1 MLVSFFVIYF
11 VWLFFL
17 TIHKNPFNPG
27 SMVSFP
33 NGKINLGLNILNKR
47 TDGYHNIETVFYP
60 IKLIDAIEVIEK
72 KNIHFSVSGLAIE
85 GGQENN
91 LSIKAFHLLQKDFPQ
106 LPPVHLHLHK
116 TIPMGAGLG
125 GGSADGAFTLK
136 LLNKKFDLGLSEKQ
150 LVDYSLQLGSDC
162 PFFISNN
169 PCYATGRGEMLEQ
182 IALDLF
188 KYKIV
193 IVYPGVHV
201 STAWA
206 FSTITPVAPKKSIKE
221 IITQP
226 IETWKEEL
234 KNDFE
239 EPVFSKYPEIKKIK
253 DDLYTAEAIYSSMS
267 GSGSAVY
274 GVFEKDKPVSLS
286 FPGNYFIKELRN

>member
-1 MLVSFFVIYF
+1 
-11 VWLFFL
+11 
-17 TIHKNPFNPG
+17 
-27 SMVSFP
+27 MVTFP
-33 NGKINLGLNILNKR
+33 NGKINLGLNIVNKR
-47 TDGYHNIETVFYP
+47 TDGYHDIETVFYP
-60 IKLIDAIEVIEK
+60 IKLNDAIEVIEK
-72 KNIHFSVSGLAIE
+72 KNNHLSISGLAIE
-85 GGQENN
+85 GGRENN
-91 LSIKAFHLLQKDFPQ
+91 LSFKAFHLLKKDFPQ
-106 LPPVHLHLHK
+106 LPHVHLHLHK

-169 PCYATGRGEMLEQ
+169 PCFATGRGEILEQ
-182 IALDLF
+182 IDLDLSN
-188 KYKIV
+188 YKIV
-193 IVYPGVHV
+193 IVHPGIHV

-206 FSTITPVAPKKSIKE
+206 FSTIKPVAPKKSIKE
-221 IITQP
+221 IIKQP
-226 IETWKEEL
+226 IETWRREL

-239 EPVFSKYPEIKKIK
+239 GPVFNKYAEIKKIK

-274 GVFEKDKPVSLS
+274 GFFEKDKPVSLS